1 MIERVTTQWYTRAM
15 RTFRAARPRVLL
27 TAVAAGTLL
36 LTAACDGAA
45 QPAQDRAAGTSAPAA
60 ASPAATPAPT
70 APATAK
76 ATGEADPALKPFYG
90 QQIAW
95 AACPADPKAAKIKID
110 TSELQC
116 GKLHVPLDYANPAT
130 DAIDLA
136 LIKYPAAKPSQRVGS
151 LMVNPGGP
159 GGSGIEM
166 VEYGAKDF
174 IGTLHN
180 RFDVIGFDPR
190 GTGQSAPIVCYDDKQ
205 HDAAEQ
211 EDEPL
216 DPAERKAAHVKQST
230 DHAAAC
236 QARSGRLLPFVGT
249 RNTARDLDVLRAV
262 VGDKKLNYL
271 GISYGTYLGA
281 LYAEEFPKNTGRLV
295 LDGAVDPA
303 QDTLDHG
310 VDQQVGFEKSFERFA
325 ADCVENHAAECP
337 LGKDKATAAKKAAD
351 FLDGLH
357 DNPLTAKDGR
367 KLGRDLA
374 WTGTIQMLYG
384 DEKSSWQYL
393 RVGLG
398 MAMQMKRADL
408 LLAFADDYNGR
419 DENGHY
425 SPMEEANGAI
435 GCADA
440 ARPAPTPEHA
450 KAAVDRLLAE
460 APLLSRG
467 VTVDDYS
474 EPGCAYWPFKTQEK
488 PHPIRAEGSAP
499 ILVVGSTGDPA
510 TPYASAESLA
520 KGFANATLLT
530 RVGEGHGAFGK
541 GNTCIDRALED
552 YLTEGTMPATGTRC
566 D

>member
-1 MIERVTTQWYTRAM
+1 M

-60 ASPAATPAPT
+60 ASSAATPAPT

>member
-1 MIERVTTQWYTRAM
+1 MN
-15 RTFRAARPRVLL
+15 TFRAARPRVLL
-27 TAVAAGTLL
+27 TALAAGTLL
-36 LTAACDGAA
+36 LATACDDTAK
-45 QPAQDRAAGTSAPAA
+45 PAQDQAAGTSAPAA

-70 APATAK
+70 ARP
-76 ATGEADPALKPFYG
+76 TGEADPALKPFYG
-90 QQIAW
+90 QQITW
-95 AACPADPKAAKIKID
+95 ADCPADPKAVQAKID
-110 TSELQC
+110 TSGMRC
-116 GKLHVPLDYANPAT
+116 GKLHVPLDYAAPAT

-136 LIKYPAAKPSQRVGS
+136 LIKYPAAKPDQRVGS

-159 GGSGIEM
+159 GGSGVEM

-174 IGTLHN
+174 VGALHD

-190 GTGQSAPIVCYDDKQ
+190 GTGNSSPVVCYDDKQ
-205 HDAAEQ
+205 HDALNQ
-211 EDEPL
+211 LDEPL

-236 QARSGRLLPFVGT
+236 QAKSGRLLPFVGT

-271 GISYGTYLGA
+271 GVSYGTYLGA

-310 VDQQVGFEKSFERFA
+310 VDQQIGFEKSFERFA
-325 ADCVENHAAECP
+325 ADCVANHADECP
-337 LGKDKATAAKKAAD
+337 LGKDKDAAAKKAAD

-357 DNPLTAKDGR
+357 DNPLTTKDGR
-367 KLGRDLA
+367 KLGRDLG
-374 WTGTIQMLYG
+374 WTGTMSMLYG
-384 DEKSSWQYL
+384 DEKTSWQYL
-393 RVGLG
+393 RVGLA
-398 MAMQMKRADL
+398 MAMKMKRGDVL
-408 LLAFADDYNGR
+408 MAFADDYNGR

-425 SPMEEANGAI
+425 SPMEESNGAI

-450 KAAVDRLLAE
+450 QAAVARLLAE
-460 APLLSRG
+460 APLLSKG
-467 VTVDDYS
+467 VTVADYS
-474 EPGCAYWPFKTQEK
+474 EPGCAYWPFRTPEK
-488 PHPIRAEGSAP
+488 PHTVRAEGSAP

-510 TPYASAESLA
+510 TPYASAEALA
-520 KGFANATLLT
+520 KGFADATLLT

-541 GNTCIDRALED
+541 GNTCIDRALEA
-552 YLTEGTMPATGTRC
+552 YLTEGTMPAAGTRC
-566 D
+566 T

>member
-1 MIERVTTQWYTRAM
+1 M

-45 QPAQDRAAGTSAPAA
+45 GPAQDRAAGTSAPAA
-60 ASPAATPAPT
+60 ANPAAAPTPTAAAPT
-70 APATAK
+70 AAAK

-90 QQIAW
+90 QRIAW
-95 AACPADPKAAKIKID
+95 AACPADPKAAKIRID

-136 LIKYPAAKPSQRVGS
+136 LIKYPAAKQDQRIGS

-190 GTGQSAPIVCYDDKQ
+190 GTGQSAPVVCYDDKQ
-205 HDAAEQ
+205 HDAADQ
-211 EDEPL
+211 QDEPL
-216 DPAERKAAHVKQST
+216 DPAERRAAHVKQST

-262 VGDKKLNYL
+262 VGDRKLNYL

-281 LYAEEFPKNTGRLV
+281 LYAEEFPQNTGRLV

-310 VDQQVGFEKSFERFA
+310 VDQQIGFEKSFERFA

-337 LGKDKATAAKKAAD
+337 LGKDKAAAAKKAAD

-398 MAMQMKRADL
+398 MAMQMKRGDL

-425 SPMEEANGAI
+425 SPMEEAHGAI

-467 VTVDDYS
+467 VTVEDYS

-541 GNTCIDRALED
+541 GNTCIDRALEA
-552 YLTEGTMPATGTRC
+552 YLTEGTMPAAGTRC

>member
-1 MIERVTTQWYTRAM
+1 M

-36 LTAACDGAA
+36 LASACNDTSK
-45 QPAQDRAAGTSAPAA
+45 PAQDQAAGSAAPTA
-60 ASPAATPAPT
+60 ASPAATPTPTPT
-70 APATAK
+70 ARPG
-76 ATGEADPALKPFYG
+76 GEADPALRPFYG
-90 QQIAW
+90 QQITW
-95 AACPADPKAAKIKID
+95 AACPADPKAEQAGID
-110 TSELQC
+110 TSGMQC
-116 GKLHVPLDYANPAT
+116 GKLHVPLDYTAPTT

-136 LIKYPAAKPSQRVGS
+136 LIRYPAAKPDQRIGS

-159 GGSGIEM
+159 GGSGVEM

-174 IGTLHN
+174 VGTLHN

-190 GTGQSAPIVCYDDKQ
+190 GTGASAPVVCYDDKQ
-205 HDAAEQ
+205 HDAIEQ
-211 EDEPL
+211 LDDPV
-216 DPAERKAAHVKQST
+216 DPAERKAAHIKQAT

-262 VGDKKLNYL
+262 VGDRKLNYL

-281 LYAEEFPKNTGRLV
+281 LYAEEFPKNTGRLI

-337 LGKDKATAAKKAAD
+337 LGKDKDKAAKKAAD

-357 DNPLTAKDGR
+357 DDPLTTKDGR

-374 WTGTIQMLYG
+374 WTGTISMLYG
-384 DEKSSWQYL
+384 DENTSWKYL
-393 RVGLG
+393 RAGLG
-398 MAMQMKRADL
+398 MAMTMKRGDL
-408 LLAFADDYNGR
+408 LMAFADDYDGR
-419 DENGHY
+419 DQNGHY

-460 APLLSRG
+460 APLLSKG

-474 EPGCAYWPFKTQEK
+474 EAGCAYWPFKTPEK
-488 PHPIRAEGSAP
+488 PHTIRAEGSAP

-510 TPYASAESLA
+510 TPYASAEALA
-520 KGFANATLLT
+520 KGFADATLLT

-541 GNTCIDRALED
+541 GNVCIDRAMEA
-552 YLTEGTMPATGTRC
+552 YLTDGTMPAPGTRC
-566 D
+566 T